1 MVSRNLVI
9 CDQEERDMRRHL
21 HIFFMKTKELALG
34 VQVCNSVAQAL
45 RLQEESPIDI
55 LLIGSGYPQ
64 EERQKVRAESVF
76 VLTQSEDVAH
86 ETYEKLINKYQ
97 SGEAILRDVIEQC
110 QESVEPGNFFL
121 GTVKKEKVRIIGIFS
136 PVHRSR
142 KTGYALRLGKD
153 LAKTYNVLYLNLEM
167 YGGIGGHF
175 PEIGQTVA
183 DALYY
188 SRQEKKH
195 LRAALAGMVKHMGP
209 LDYLLPMRMSEDLK
223 AVKIEEWMRFIEQ
236 IASQSIY
243 EVLILDIDEGIRGV
257 YELLRMCTEIH
268 VAVIKEEVAQAKM
281 FQFEEELHLMGYDDV
296 RHKMIKKNWKDDKE

>member
-9 CDQEERDMRRHL
+9 CDQEERYAAALAH
-21 HIFFMKTKELALG
+21 FFMKTKELALG

>member
-9 CDQEERDMRRHL
+9 CDQEERYAAALAH
-21 HIFFMKTKELALG
+21 FFMKTKELALG

-86 ETYEKLINKYQ
+86 ETHEKLINKYQ

-153 LAKTYNVLYLNLEM
+153 LAKTYNVLYLNLEI

-296 RHKMIKKNWKDDKE
+296 RHKMIKKELEG

>member
-1 MVSRNLVI
+1 M
-9 CDQEERDMRRHL
+9 
-21 HIFFMKTKELALG
+21 
-34 VQVCNSVAQAL
+34 CNSVAQAL

-86 ETYEKLINKYQ
+86 ETHEKLINKYQ